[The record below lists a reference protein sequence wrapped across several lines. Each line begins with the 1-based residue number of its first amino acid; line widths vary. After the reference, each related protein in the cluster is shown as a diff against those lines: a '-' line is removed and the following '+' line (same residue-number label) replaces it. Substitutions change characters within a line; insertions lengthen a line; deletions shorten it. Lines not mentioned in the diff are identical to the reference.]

1 MENVG
6 RLVKTSIV
14 EIERLLST
22 KSMVEEPMSVE
33 RNFAL
38 TCIIEVTSFRTPLAD
53 RDIEWLIRY

>member
-22 KSMVEEPMSVE
+22 KSMVEEPISVE

-38 TCIIEVTSFRTPLAD
+38 TCIIEVTSFRTSLAD
-53 RDIEWLIRY
+53 RNIEWLIRY

>member
-38 TCIIEVTSFRTPLAD
+38 TCIIEVTSFKTSLAD
-53 RDIEWLIRY
+53 RNIEWLIRY

>member
-22 KSMVEEPMSVE
+22 KRMVEEPMSVE

>member
-22 KSMVEEPMSVE
+22 KSMVEEPISVE